1 MKYCS
6 ECGAHVLKR
15 TPANDNVERFICERC
30 DRVFYENP
38 TIIAGCL
45 AEWEGKILLCK
56 RAIEPRAGSWTIPA
70 GFMEIGESVELAA
83 ARETLEETGATV
95 EVEALYSVFHVAPT
109 NQVYI
114 VYRGRMLSPE
124 VLAGPESAEVRLFE
138 ASQIPWDELFYPAI
152 RDILKRFVQE
162 FTEGQFGIYMGTELS
177 GKVAMI
183 DEGNGSGRT
192 PHR

>member
-6 ECGAHVLKR
+6 ECGADVLKR
-15 TPANDNVERFICERC
+15 TPANDKVERFVCEHC
-30 DRVFYENP
+30 ERVFYENP

-56 RAIEPRAGSWTIPA
+56 RAIEPRVGTWTIPA

-83 ARETLEETGATV
+83 ARETLEETGATITV
-95 EVEALYSVFHVAPT
+95 DALYSVFHVGPT

-114 VYRGRMLSPE
+114 VYRGKMVSPE
-124 VLAGPESAEVRLFE
+124 LLAGAESAEVRLFE
-138 ASQIPWDELFYPAI
+138 PTEIPWDELFYPAI
-152 RDILKRFVQE
+152 KDILMRFVQE
-162 FTEGQFGIYMGTELS
+162 FTVGQFGIYMGTEIA

-183 DEGNGSGRT
+183 DGKPTS
-192 PHR
+192 